1 MSSFLFPVF
10 CLSFAFSA
18 SSTEAP
24 SLLPAFRSDELRR
37 NFGGGTEK
45 GERGV
50 RPRWEV
56 CKRSL
61 GEIDNLFG
69 LRIAKIIGLPFRK
82 VL

>member
-1 MSSFLFPVF
+1 MPSFLFPVF

-18 SSTEAP
+18 SSSEAP
-24 SLLPAFRSDELRR
+24 SLLPASRSDELRR

-56 CKRSL
+56 CRRLL
-61 GEIDNLFG
+61 GENTPPFCRVVRIIDVWLVF
-69 LRIAKIIGLPFRK
+69 
-82 VL
+82 

>member
-18 SSTEAP
+18 SSSEAP
-24 SLLPAFRSDELRR
+24 SLLPASRSDELRM
-37 NFGGGTEK
+37 NFGGGTEN

-56 CKRSL
+56 CKRLL
-61 GEIDNLFG
+61 GEINNLFG